1 MVDQASGIRASL
13 PPRIVG
19 WQRSSDRARSFN
31 CGVRSGL
38 PRFELRSSAHLLQV
52 ATLTLGMNETS
63 GVPATRI
70 VDLAAH
76 NGRQRERTL
85 SVLHCNLLHG
95 GKTEGNHIPDQQ
107 VVARAFPHFPAPGEP

>member
-1 MVDQASGIRASL
+1 MIDQASGIRASL

-19 WQRSSDRARSFN
+19 RQHSSDRARSFN
-31 CGVRSGL
+31 SGVRGRL
-38 PRFELRSSAHLLQV
+38 PCFELRSSAHLLQV
-52 ATLTLGMNETS
+52 ATLTLGMDETS

-76 NGRQRERTL
+76 NGRQHERTL

-95 GKTEGNHIPDQQ
+95 GKTQGNHIPDQQ
-107 VVARAFPHFPAPGEP
+107 VVARAFPHLPALGEP